1 AVAALGADGSLP
13 VSDLHSMTR
22 GNPFYVTEVLAT
34 PGAAVP
40 PTVRDAVLARI
51 EQLPP
56 ETRELLEVLSV
67 VPSRIERP
75 LAEELCGADAAEVL
89 RHAEAAGVLQ
99 GDAATIWFRHEL
111 ARRAVEGSLTTAEV
125 LAHNRRILA
134 LLVTDPGA
142 DAARIVHHAER
153 AGDVQALLRHGPE
166 AARQAVRVGSHRQ
179 AIEML
184 SRVLAHADL
193 LPPMDAAALRAARG
207 YSLYLVNRF
216 EDSYSDSVAAVEA
229 ASEAGGGDVLI
240 EALSVLSKA
249 AFWARGPHVAQDAAA
264 RAVELLTDAAGEGGD
279 HLAGDARMAS
289 ALGDLARAHSNL

>member
-1 AVAALGADGSLP
+1 
-13 VSDLHSMTR
+13 
-22 GNPFYVTEVLAT
+22 
-34 PGAAVP
+34 
-40 PTVRDAVLARI
+40 
-51 EQLPP
+51 
-56 ETRELLEVLSV
+56 
-67 VPSRIERP
+67 
-75 LAEELCGADAAEVL
+75 
-89 RHAEAAGVLQ
+89 
-99 GDAATIWFRHEL
+99 
-111 ARRAVEGSLTTAEV
+111 
-125 LAHNRRILA
+125 
-134 LLVTDPGA
+134 
-142 DAARIVHHAER
+142 
-153 AGDVQALLRHGPE
+153 DVQALLRHGPE

-264 RAVELLTDAAGEGGD
+264 RAVDLLTDAAGEGGD
-279 HLAGDARMAS
+279 HLAGDARMA
-289 ALGDLARAHSNL
+289 ADLGDLARAHIIRATVGIVAEPSPEALVYADRAVAIAERLGRADLTSLGLNYRGSSRLAVLAHDDGGPA